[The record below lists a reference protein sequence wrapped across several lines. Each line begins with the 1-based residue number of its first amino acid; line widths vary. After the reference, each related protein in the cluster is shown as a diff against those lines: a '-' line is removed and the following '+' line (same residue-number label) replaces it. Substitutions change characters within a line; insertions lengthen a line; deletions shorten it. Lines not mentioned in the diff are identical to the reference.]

1 MCFLVI
7 TMTKSQIESRY
18 RDCFEKHTINIHE
31 LNGRNAMVSQLQL
44 EQSQKLEALG
54 QLAGGVAHDFNNLLT
69 AILGYTELSL
79 RRDDLDHPLR
89 HNLEETKRA
98 AERAASLIR
107 QLLALRKWVN
117 ELASDCLQS
126 TE

>member
-1 MCFLVI
+1 MSQ
-7 TMTKSQIESRY
+7 SQIESHY
-18 RDCFEKHTINIHE
+18 NDC
-31 LNGRNAMVSQLQL
+31 LQL
-44 EQSQKLEALG
+44 EHSQKLEALG

-79 RRDDLDHPLR
+79 RRHDLDDPLR

-107 QLLALRKWVN
+107 QLLALRNWVN

-126 TE
+126 TES